1 MVGLDPVQISS
12 KYPFELSGG
21 MMQRVAIAL
30 ALATHPKLLLADE
43 PTRALDVLSK
53 ESFIQTL
60 IELLRTEESSLL
72 FVTHDMSVAKKL
84 ADRVLVM
91 KEGKIVEEGSREQI
105 FQDPQ
110 DPYTQKLLRAIPKLK
125 L

>member
-1 MVGLDPVQISS
+1 
-12 KYPFELSGG
+12 
-21 MMQRVAIAL
+21 MQRVAIAL
-30 ALATHPKLLLADE
+30 ALASHPKLLLADE
-43 PTRALDVLSK
+43 PTSALDVLSK

-84 ADRVLVM
+84 ADRILVM
-91 KEGKIVEEGSREQI
+91 KEGKIVEEGSRDQI
-105 FQDPQ
+105 FQNPQ

>member
-43 PTRALDVLSK
+43 STSALDVLSK

>member
-43 PTRALDVLSK
+43 PTSALDVLSK
-53 ESFIQTL
+53 
-60 IELLRTEESSLL
+60 
-72 FVTHDMSVAKKL
+72 
-84 ADRVLVM
+84 
-91 KEGKIVEEGSREQI
+91 EEGSREQI

>member
-1 MVGLDPVQISS
+1 MVDLDPVQISS

-43 PTRALDVLSK
+43 PTSALDVLSK

-91 KEGKIVEEGSREQI
+91 KEGKIVEEGSRDQI

>member
-1 MVGLDPVQISS
+1 MVGLDSAQIPS

-30 ALATHPKLLLADE
+30 ALASHPKLLLADE
-43 PTRALDVLSK
+43 PTSALDVLSK

-60 IELLRTEESSLL
+60 IELLRTEGSSLL

-84 ADRVLVM
+84 ADRILVM
-91 KEGKIVEEGSREQI
+91 KEGKIVEEGSRNQI
-105 FQDPQ
+105 FQNPQ

>member
-30 ALATHPKLLLADE
+30 ALATHPQLLLADE
-43 PTRALDVLSK
+43 PTSALDVLSK